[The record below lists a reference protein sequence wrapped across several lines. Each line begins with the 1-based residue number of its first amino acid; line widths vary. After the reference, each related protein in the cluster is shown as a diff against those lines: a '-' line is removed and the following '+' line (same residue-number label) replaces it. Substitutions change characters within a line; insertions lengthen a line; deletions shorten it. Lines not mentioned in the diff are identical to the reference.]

1 MYHIR
6 LCKAL
11 SYSGIVS
18 ATREKPDV
26 FTDDKATAEQALAS
40 GYFELVSGDAET
52 LVVDDAA
59 GTPLPPI
66 PAYGGKTLDEMNVA
80 ELETFATYKGVS
92 LKGVKK
98 RTEIIAKLRAELP
111 AEELEGEIEYGS
123 PTMVELED
131 N

>member
-40 GYFELVSGDAET
+40 GYFELVSG
-52 LVVDDAA
+52 V
-59 GTPLPPI
+59 

>member
-1 MYHIR
+1 
-6 LCKAL
+6 
-11 SYSGIVS
+11 
-18 ATREKPDV
+18 V

-40 GYFELVSGDAET
+40 GYFELVSSDAET
-52 LVVDDAA
+52 LVVDDTA

-92 LKGVKK
+92 LKGVRK
-98 RTEIIAKLRAELP
+98 RTEIIEKLRAELP